1 MRESSTA
8 ETATQQM
15 NDAAAAWSDE
25 SLRDCYERRMLSRLR
40 VSVFRTGDLLEISLQ
55 PRTSVMRHTR
65 NLPIIKLRSLDGCPI
80 DDDATMTVETHRFR
94 T

>member
-25 SLRDCYERRMLSRLR
+25 SLRDCYERRMLCRLR
-40 VSVFRTGDLLEISLQ
+40 VSVFRTGDLLEISL
-55 PRTSVMRHTR
+55 
-65 NLPIIKLRSLDGCPI
+65 RSCNHEL
-80 DDDATMTVETHRFR
+80 A
-94 T
+94 